1 MIEME
6 AFIVSVTEVALLNA
20 HSQTK
25 MKTGIQTDL
34 LPLLFNGHV
43 FLWILLHHLKSKTE
57 KFRFLQNAAS
67 TFSFLDVY
75 VFHWA
80 FHCLALFTIQ
90 TISNSASGLQLIWL
104 PSLDEALKIHIS
116 TILEIRETK
125 FENVK
130 VPLTSK
136 DETTEL
142 NKYKKPT
149 DLGHRQLKVLLRNMH
164 SSLSQ
169 GVHSG
174 LCAHPLK

>member
-1 MIEME
+1 MFETKKRTSLSVSLSPWLCLSLYLSISLLKNTNKYFKFHNEYLISSETDIDKCIEMIEME

-75 VFHWA
+75 LFHWA

-90 TISNSASGLQLIWL
+90 TISNSASGLQLIIWL
-104 PSLDEALKIHIS
+104 
-116 TILEIRETK
+116 K
-125 FENVK
+125 FQTLMK
-130 VPLTSK
+130 
-136 DETTEL
+136 
-142 NKYKKPT
+142 
-149 DLGHRQLKVLLRNMH
+149 H
-164 SSLSQ
+164 
-169 GVHSG
+169 
-174 LCAHPLK
+174 

>member
-90 TISNSASGLQLIWL
+90 TISNSASGLQLIIWL
-104 PSLDEALKIHIS
+104 PSLDEAIRY
-116 TILEIRETK
+116 TYQLEIRENKTWK
-125 FENVK
+125 CQGPFNK
-130 VPLTSK
+130 SRWNHR
-136 DETTEL
+136 TEYSTL
-142 NKYKKPT
+142 
-149 DLGHRQLKVLLRNMH
+149 
-164 SSLSQ
+164 
-169 GVHSG
+169 
-174 LCAHPLK
+174 